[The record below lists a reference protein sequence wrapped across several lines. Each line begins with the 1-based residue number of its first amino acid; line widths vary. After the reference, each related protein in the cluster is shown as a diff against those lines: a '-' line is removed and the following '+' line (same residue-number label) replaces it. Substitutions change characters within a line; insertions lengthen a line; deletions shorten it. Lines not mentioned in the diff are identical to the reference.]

1 MKLSEKQELVR
12 LLTLYQADLLKA
24 NEKNIQEAAKHK
36 GKRWEGDYT
45 FGVKAQCSSSAP
57 IVCTQRSTRLFCV
70 AMGQLRL
77 RFSTLA

>member
-36 GKRWEGDYT
+36 GL
-45 FGVKAQCSSSAP
+45 SL
-57 IVCTQRSTRLFCV
+57 IHI
-70 AMGQLRL
+70 
-77 RFSTLA
+77 